1 MTVPYANESLDSK
14 HKLVTCPSLLPMKIC
29 LTLRGKK
36 KKNNESGNDSFLR
49 TEAKVALS
57 KPLLLNLS

>member
-1 MTVPYANESLDSK
+1 MSQFTSYENLPYVE
-14 HKLVTCPSLLPMKIC
+14 
-29 LTLRGKK
+29 GKK